1 MQSVLV
7 DRKPRTAVWGGNGK
21 VSLPFITCT
30 AHSSAFFS
38 QTERHS
44 PVLLSL
50 LCSQL
55 GVKPEQIVELELCL
69 ADTQPAVSKTEP
81 PFTCMQHACRLAL
94 PRSHVQ
100 DASSAWGTQ
109 GWELSK
115 LRGNG
120 S

>member
-1 MQSVLV
+1 M
-7 DRKPRTAVWGGNGK
+7 RKFLYSPSFALPTA
-21 VSLPFITCT
+21 LL
-30 AHSSAFFS
+30 FS

-69 ADTQPAVSKTEP
+69 ADTQPAVSTTEP

-94 PRSHVQ
+94 PSPMHRTLPLPGGHKAESR
-100 DASSAWGTQ
+100 
-109 GWELSK
+109 